1 MYIHII
7 RNCVSF
13 LVIKF
18 IELLALEIKVIA
30 FFFPFVKVLF
40 FFFFSP
46 CFFSVAVSF
55 LFEYWNLI
63 LSMRHSKELLF
74 SLV

>member
-30 FFFPFVKVLF
+30 FFFSVCKGIVFFLF
-40 FFFFSP
+40 FSMIFQCCSKFF
-46 CFFSVAVSF
+46 V
-55 LFEYWNLI
+55 
-63 LSMRHSKELLF
+63 
-74 SLV
+74 